1 MTDDT
6 GLTQKKHFIS
16 RCQIMNLVLYLN
28 LIDGKS
34 INIENGRKIKFVQF
48 YVSAYVI
55 KLDYRLVL

>member
-1 MTDDT
+1 
-6 GLTQKKHFIS
+6 
-16 RCQIMNLVLYLN
+16 MNLVLYLN